1 MDQKKILMDQKKIDP
16 TSLVPMDIFAAEAPL
31 RVDLA
36 YAGLESFCGIIY
48 RKQARLWLHE
58 DLAAIVVGAAR
69 TAHEKYNLRLVVYD
83 GLRTMAAQ
91 ALMAESDIVK
101 AHPHWLVGESRV
113 LSPPGA
119 GGHPRAMAVD
129 VSLETK
135 DGNLLDMGTAFDEL
149 PLRGSGPDVNRAH
162 RKFPDLAQEVK
173 ENRRKLDE
181 AMNGA
186 AAQLTLPLWPL
197 PVEWWDYR
205 FPKDVTER
213 YAPLDDADLPPQM
226 RMTGLHMD
234 KPGPPDLSDGHFEVM
249 KKKILARI

>member
-1 MDQKKILMDQKKIDP
+1 MEQEKIDP
-16 TSLVPMDIFAAEAPL
+16 ATLVPMDVFTDDTPL

-36 YAGLESFCGIIY
+36 YAGTESFCGIIY

-58 DLAAIVVGAAR
+58 DLAAIVVRAAR

-91 ALMAESDIVK
+91 ALMGESDIVR
-101 AHPHWLVGESRV
+101 AHPNWLAGESRV

-119 GGHPRAMAVD
+119 GGHPRGMAVD

-135 DGNLLDMGTAFDEL
+135 AGKLLDMGTAFDEL
-149 PLRGSGPDVNRAH
+149 PLTGSGPDVNRAH
-162 RKFPDLAQEVK
+162 RKFADLTDEVK

-186 AAQLTLPLWPL
+186 AAQLNLPLWPL

-213 YAPLDDADLPPQM
+213 YAPLDDPDLPPQM
-226 RMTGLHMD
+226 RMTALHMD
-234 KPGPPDLSDGHFEVM
+234 RPGLPDFSAGHFEAM
-249 KKKILARI
+249 RKKILARI